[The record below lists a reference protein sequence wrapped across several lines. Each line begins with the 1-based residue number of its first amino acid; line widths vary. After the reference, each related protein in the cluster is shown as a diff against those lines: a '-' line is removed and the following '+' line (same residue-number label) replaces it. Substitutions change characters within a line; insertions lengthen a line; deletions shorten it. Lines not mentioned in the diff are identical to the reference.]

1 MQTTS
6 SIRCIFYLNPE
17 MRVIPSATKSGN
29 FQIFPA
35 SGLNISNLNLESGTS
50 TFRSAILLQSSGL
63 SGTAGS
69 SHYFSAN
76 DDATAKVTFDSE
88 L

>member
-1 MQTTS
+1 
-6 SIRCIFYLNPE
+6 

-35 SGLNISNLNLESGTS
+35 SGLNISNLNLETNTS
-50 TFRSAILLQSSGL
+50 SFRSAILQQSSGM

-69 SHYFSAN
+69 AHYLSAN
-76 DDATAKVTFDSE
+76 GDATAKITFDAE